1 MKLII
6 SQLEA
11 LRSYVS
17 REFSDVIQ
25 HLITDYDWRQVEM
38 FALWNRP
45 GSLRQKLLD
54 EFGELPETVLFW
66 HGYEFLNAHA
76 NETCRLNARKIV
88 FADDLHW
95 WNESMRRE
103 KLVSFALCDR
113 VLSTYDYV
121 WDKFY
126 PELRNIKEVVWVPH
140 SASRDFM
147 LSYNHCPENSILLS
161 GAMTYH
167 YPLRRLMKTLHD
179 RRVYAIAYHPHPGYH
194 CEYDYE
200 NDSDVGRGYAE
211 KFNKHRVGFTD
222 SLIYGY
228 VVAKYFEIPATGALL
243 LAERTVAGPLSE
255 LGFMEDQHYVSVTK
269 DDLEEKIRYVLDEKN
284 HDELDRIRRSGQ
296 ELVWERHK
304 TSDRAAQ
311 IDAACAA

>member
-11 LRSYVS
+11 LHTYVS

-25 HLITDYDWRQVEM
+25 HLISDHNWRNIEM
-38 FALWNRP
+38 FPLWQRP

-66 HGYEFLNAHA
+66 EGYEFLNAHA
-76 NETCRLNARKIV
+76 NEICRLDSRKIIL
-88 FADDLHW
+88 ADDLHW

-103 KLVSFALCDR
+103 KVVGFALCDT
-113 VLSTYDYV
+113 VLSTYAYV

-126 PELRNIKEVVWVPH
+126 PELRNIKEVVWTPH
-140 SASRDFM
+140 STSQDFM
-147 LSYNHCPENSILLS
+147 LSYNKCPENSILLS
-161 GAMTYH
+161 GAINRH
-167 YPLRRLMKTLHD
+167 YPLRQLMKTLHD
-179 RRVYAIAYHPHPGYH
+179 RRAYAIAYHPHPGYH
-194 CEYDYE
+194 CGYDYE
-200 NDSDVGRGYAE
+200 NDRDVGRGYAK
-211 KFNKHRVGFTD
+211 KFSKHRAGFTD

-243 LAERTVAGPLSE
+243 LAEASVASPLSE
-255 LGFMEDQHYVSVTK
+255 LGFIEGRHYVSVTK
-269 DDLEEKIRYVLDEKN
+269 DNLESKIRYVLDERN
-284 HDELDRIRRSGQ
+284 HDDLDQVRRRAQ
-296 ELVWERHK
+296 KLVWERHK